1 MNALQAWLVVGI
13 PTLAVGLALFLR
25 RSLVR
30 ALLGYAVLAVG
41 FALMSVYHRP
51 SGAVFGGLLALL
63 YAAGRGGAME
73 REDRRPDEE
82 GVPDAALHP
91 RRRRPKHDD
100 PAEAPAQAS
109 ERPVSSTT

>member
-1 MNALQAWLVVGI
+1 MQVWLIVGI

-25 RSLVR
+25 RSPVR
-30 ALLGYAVLAVG
+30 AMLGYVVLAAG
-41 FALMSVYHRP
+41 FGLVSFSHRP

-73 REDRRPDEE
+73 RRNLHADEE

-91 RRRRPKHDD
+91 LRRRGGSGGAGERKIK
-100 PAEAPAQAS
+100 AS
-109 ERPVSSTT
+109 